1 MELCISEEDMVKRMN
16 ARTESQQ
23 KYNLYGK
30 EVDKIRRELQ
40 KTAEIKAG
48 IFEDYKEHL
57 IDEEQYVQISKNYAD
72 KMKGLE
78 YRLEEMLKAQ
88 ASYSKSYHIDTDWK
102 TVVEKYLKK
111 RKLTKEMVEAFVES
125 VTVHEGGRLEIHL
138 VYDNMLKELLA
149 LSAERQGISNG

>member
-1 MELCISEEDMVKRMN
+1 MNKKIYRCRTYLNGNSVGCTSHKISAREVENAVFQAVHKHMELCISEEDMVKRMN

-30 EVDKIRRELQ
+30 ETDKIRRGLQ

-57 IDEEQYVQISKNYAD
+57 IDEGQYVQISKNYAD

-78 YRLEEMLKAQ
+78 CRLEEMLKAQ

-102 TVVEKYLKK
+102 TVLEKY
-111 RKLTKEMVEAFVES
+111 
-125 VTVHEGGRLEIHL
+125 
-138 VYDNMLKELLA
+138 
-149 LSAERQGISNG
+149 